1 MAQTERYRQ
10 DEHLLLY
17 HSLSAADKELKGEFD
32 NKKKKSP
39 VTEYFLKSSV
49 ITCGCILGLEFL
61 GIGRCIH
68 VKCP

>member
-17 HSLSAADKELKGEFD
+17 HSLSATDKELKGEFD

-39 VTEYFLKSSV
+39 ITEYFLGRKFSNNLLMYS
-49 ITCGCILGLEFL
+49 
-61 GIGRCIH
+61 GIGVFRYWEMYSC
-68 VKCP
+68 